1 MFAASRVR
9 YPDLPAIRMP
19 PLIRLVKKDALR
31 AEMKT
36 RLLAM
41 SVQSR
46 CEASERICRAIEN
59 THAWQQA
66 TLVCA
71 FLPLPSEPQIQ
82 PLWDLA
88 SGPAFCFPRVRGL
101 ELELIRINDR
111 AHLAAADWKLAAF
124 SDATIVAP
132 ESVDLILVPGLAF
145 TRDGHR
151 LGRGRGYYD
160 RLLARL
166 PRTKRIGVCFE
177 CQLVDDIPTEPHDM
191 RVDEIVTG

>member
-1 MFAASRVR
+1 
-9 YPDLPAIRMP
+9 MP

-36 RLLAM
+36 RLLATG
-41 SVQSR
+41 VQSR
-46 CEASERICRAIEN
+46 CEASERICRAVLQ
-59 THAWQQA
+59 TDAWQRA
-66 TLVCA
+66 ALVCA

-82 PLWDLA
+82 PLWASA

-101 ELELIRINDR
+101 DLELIRIEDDAR
-111 AHLAAADWKLAAF
+111 LATADWKLDAF
-124 SDATIVAP
+124 SDAPIVAP
-132 ESVDLILVPGLAF
+132 ETVDLILVPGLAF

-166 PRTKRIGVCFE
+166 PRTASIGVCYE
-177 CQLVDDIPTEPHDM
+177 CQLVEDLPTEAHDM
-191 RVDEIVTG
+191 RVDEVVSG